1 MLRPPRTPMLTGRQ
15 AFGVEY
21 ANWSVSFW
29 LLVVM
34 DERKEHEL
42 ITIEILTI

>member
-1 MLRPPRTPMLTGRQ
+1 MLTGRQ

-21 ANWSVSFW
+21 ADWSVSFW

-34 DERKEHEL
+34 DETKEHEV
-42 ITIEILTI
+42 IAIENLTI

>member
-1 MLRPPRTPMLTGRQ
+1 MLMDRQ

-21 ANWSVSFW
+21 ADWSVSFW

-34 DERKEHEL
+34 DETKEHKL
-42 ITIEILTI
+42 ITIENLTI